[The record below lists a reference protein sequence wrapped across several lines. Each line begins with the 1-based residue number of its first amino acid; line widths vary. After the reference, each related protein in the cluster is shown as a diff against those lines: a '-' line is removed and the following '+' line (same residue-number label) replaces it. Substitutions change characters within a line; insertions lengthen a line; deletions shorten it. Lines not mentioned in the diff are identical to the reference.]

1 MTDTTTTTPSR
12 NLRAREVITAW
23 YRILTG
29 SVPMLSIEITKE
41 CPLSCPGCYAY
52 NEQHLGGTATLRD
65 LSDFRGDELVRRVV
79 DLVKQH
85 RPMHVSL
92 VGGEPLM
99 RRKELD
105 QIFPQLSQLGVF
117 TLLVTSAVAPIPAA
131 WVEIPRLRVTVS
143 VDGLPEHHDIRRKPA
158 TYARILKN
166 IAGRRVNIHLTI
178 TRPMVH
184 SAGYLEEYFAFWS
197 ARPEVNHIWVST
209 YTPQVGEQASEML
222 TRNDRTVLFERMPY
236 WKHQFPK
243 LLMTPAMADAF
254 ARPPENPA
262 ECIFS
267 KMSVNFSADLSTRVE
282 PCILGGVPDCSQC
295 GCAASVGFHSLRH
308 TALVGPLKVGHFL
321 AASVAVGATV
331 SRLRHSIEPERWR
344 KPEPQKK
351 KLVQLH
357 VP

>member
-1 MTDTTTTTPSR
+1 M
-12 NLRAREVITAW
+12 LAAW

-29 SVPMLSIEITKE
+29 SPPMLSIEITKE

-65 LSDFRGDELVRRVV
+65 LSDFRGEELVRRVV
-79 DLVKQH
+79 GLVRQH

-92 VGGEPLM
+92 VGGEPLV

-105 QIFPQLSQLGVF
+105 QILPQLGELGVF

-131 WVEIPRLRVTVS
+131 WMEIPRLRVTVS

-158 TYARILKN
+158 TYERILKN
-166 IAGRRVNIHLTI
+166 IAGREANIHLTI

-209 YTPQVGEQASEML
+209 YTPQVGEETSEML
-222 TRNDRTVLFERMPY
+222 TRNDRAALIERMPH
-236 WKHQFPK
+236 WQRMFPK
-243 LLMTPAMADAF
+243 LLMTQAMADAF
-254 ARPPENPA
+254 ARPPENPD
-262 ECIFS
+262 ECIFA
-267 KMSVNFSADLSTRVE
+267 KMSVNYSADLNTRVE
-282 PCILGGVPDCSQC
+282 PCILGGAPDCKQC

-308 TALVGPLKVGHFL
+308 TALIGPLKVGHL
-321 AASVAVGATV
+321 VSASVAVGATV
-331 SRLRHSIEPERWR
+331 GRWRRSIEPERWR
-344 KPEPQKK
+344 KPEPVKK
-351 KLVQLH
+351 ELVQIQA
-357 VP
+357 P